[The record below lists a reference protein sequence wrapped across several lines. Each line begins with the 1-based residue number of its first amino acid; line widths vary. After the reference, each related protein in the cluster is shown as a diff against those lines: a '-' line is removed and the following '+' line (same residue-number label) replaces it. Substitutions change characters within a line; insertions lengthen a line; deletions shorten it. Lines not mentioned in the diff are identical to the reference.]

1 MTKYSILK
9 SQAAKLVSVA
19 SLLLLFGCNS
29 STPPKKLGFSY
40 STYQK
45 PEAFFKNKVTSAKQ
59 NGKWGAVNK
68 AREWVLE
75 PEYDCVSACYDFPPA
90 PPAPRAAIPYRPLA
104 KDAVKKP
111 RKQEWCR
118 VDD

>member
-1 MTKYSILK
+1 MVGKEVEKKANLPKIERVQSFGSK
-9 SQAAKLVSVA
+9 GWAA
-19 SLLLLFGCNS
+19 
-29 STPPKKLGFSY
+29 
-40 STYQK
+40 
-45 PEAFFKNKVTSAKQ
+45 AKQ

-111 RKQEWCR
+111 RQQEWCR
-118 VDD
+118 VND